1 MASTGRGSMREIDAA
16 ANRLRLI
23 QLDLTEEAEDERE
36 SYLAEELERQLGSV
50 PPGQRAEYLEQLGRR
65 FPAWDKQ
72 VVVSPPSK
80 QGAPRSAADEKDLND
95 WSFLVSR
102 LSDLAATLSEGVRQV
117 IRDRLAAA
125 GLAYN
130 RPDPGWQEAITRAT
144 RNEFQLDDQHEIDVS
159 RALELLTVLAKCV
172 KGMNKVV
179 WSTWREIGHRSKV
192 RGGGGE
198 FEHRLRRFVA
208 GAQDVDPTMVSADLD
223 RLGQLVAA
231 LIGGI
236 RGGAGTFARTH
247 CDTFS
252 VEAIS
257 RLVEVEGGGFFA
269 GSREAKRWR
278 KFEELAGGALDPDS
292 IEREILQAVAA
303 TAIELLERNR
313 PVT

>member
-1 MASTGRGSMREIDAA
+1 MANTGRGSMREIDAS

-23 QLDLTEEAEDERE
+23 QLDLIEEAEEVRE
-36 SYLAEELERQLGSV
+36 SYLAEEVKRQLGSV
-50 PPGQRAEYLEQLGRR
+50 PPGQRAEYLEQLRQR
-65 FPAWDKQ
+65 FPAWDTQ
-72 VVVSPPSK
+72 VDVSRPSE
-80 QGAPRSAADEKDLND
+80 QGALRSAADEKDLND

-102 LSDLAATLSEGVRQV
+102 LSDLAATLSEEVRQV

-130 RPDPGWQEAITRAT
+130 RPDPGWQEAITKAT
-144 RNEFQLDDQHEIDVS
+144 RTEFQLDDQHQIDVS
-159 RALELLTVLAKCV
+159 RALELLAVLAKCV

-179 WSTWREIGHRSKV
+179 WTTWREIDHRSKI
-192 RGGGGE
+192 RGGGSE
-198 FEHRLRRFVA
+198 FEHRLTRFVA
-208 GAQDVDPTMVSADLD
+208 GAQDVDPTMVSRDLE
-223 RLGQLVAA
+223 RLSQLVAA

-252 VEAIS
+252 IEAIS
-257 RLVEVEGGGFFA
+257 RLVEVEGGGFLA
-269 GSREAKRWR
+269 GSKEAKRWR

-292 IEREILQAVAA
+292 IEREILQAVGA
-303 TAIELLERNR
+303 TATELLERNR